1 MLSCIVRIN
10 LSFKIAIQGSRFISI
25 KEPSRYTSDP
35 DIVTGQIRYG
45 HKSTTLEYFYEHI
58 SDHVPIFMS
67 IDIGNF

>member
-10 LSFKIAIQGSRFISI
+10 LPFKIAIQGIRFISI
-25 KEPSRYTSDP
+25 KEPSRCTSDAA
-35 DIVTGQIRYG
+35 DVRIRYG
-45 HKSTTLEYFYEHI
+45 YKSTTLEYFYEHI